1 MQSIRKSY
9 VLFRQIGN
17 YQAPY
22 PKFANLGIL
31 HLSVRTGA
39 HTVASRSRICSGEN
53 SWAGRFELYKWEF
66 NTGIFICQWDGG
78 GCNRSVTL
86 RPCGPRLLSSFF
98 VEECFL
104 PPLRGGGGSFLILPL
119 PLPGRGL
126 LFARAK
132 RSKRS
137 LKELRSL
144 RILLHYGGDLFCAS
158 TGVCPVWSRRLPC
171 IERSVYPTMSSA
183 DPTVSHGGS
192 PGAVPLEG
200 PPSRLYPFN
209 RPAGGVG

>member
-1 MQSIRKSY
+1 M
-9 VLFRQIGN
+9 
-17 YQAPY
+17 
-22 PKFANLGIL
+22 
-31 HLSVRTGA
+31 
-39 HTVASRSRICSGEN
+39 ASRSRICSGEN

-144 RILLHYGGDLFCAS
+144 RILLHYGGDLFLRFHCSLSGLTQAA
-158 TGVCPVWSRRLPC
+158 PMDRAKRLFEDVIGRPY
-171 IERSVYPTMSSA
+171 R
-183 DPTVSHGGS
+183 TVLGA
-192 PGAVPLEG
+192 PGAVAVVG
-200 PPSRLYPFN
+200 PPSGLCPFN